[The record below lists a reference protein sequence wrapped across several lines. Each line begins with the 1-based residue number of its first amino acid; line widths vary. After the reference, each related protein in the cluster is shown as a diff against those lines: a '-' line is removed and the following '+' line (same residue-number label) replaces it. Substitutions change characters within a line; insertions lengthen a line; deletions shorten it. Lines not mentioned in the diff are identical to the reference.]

1 MHACSTT
8 GHFIKMIP
16 LVKGDLTRLNDRN
29 NHSWNAMKLEKNTFL
44 LAGSIKLPELSLFLE
59 QHSTV
64 RSSEAAFK
72 TASSLSFLPYI
83 SVKSRRITFKTA
95 RALSSLY

>member
-8 GHFIKMIP
+8 GRFIKMIP

-44 LAGSIKLPELSLFLE
+44 LVGSIKLPELSLL
-59 QHSTV
+59 
-64 RSSEAAFK
+64 
-72 TASSLSFLPYI
+72 
-83 SVKSRRITFKTA
+83 
-95 RALSSLY
+95 